1 MTERLRKC
9 IDAGGVVELFP
20 LLKDWPKDELKA
32 LVNDCGKLHEE
43 FMAEVGVKYKEAV
56 FKPENFF
63 SQTRAKAL
71 DDAKKEAFF
80 TSLGICSEIS
90 SVALFYL
97 DRRPRL
103 ISAKKEREA

>member
-20 LLKDWPKDELKA
+20 LLKDWSEDELKA
-32 LVNDCGKLHEE
+32 LVEDCNKLHEE
-43 FMAEVGVKYKEAV
+43 FMAEMGLKYKEAV

-80 TSLGICSEIS
+80 TSLGICSEVS
-90 SVALFYL
+90 SVAQFYL
-97 DRRPRL
+97 E
-103 ISAKKEREA
+103 KK

>member
-1 MTERLRKC
+1 
-9 IDAGGVVELFP
+9 
-20 LLKDWPKDELKA
+20 
-32 LVNDCGKLHEE
+32 
-43 FMAEVGVKYKEAV
+43 MAEVGLKYKEAV

-90 SVALFYL
+90 SVAQFYL
-97 DRRPRL
+97 E
-103 ISAKKEREA
+103 KK